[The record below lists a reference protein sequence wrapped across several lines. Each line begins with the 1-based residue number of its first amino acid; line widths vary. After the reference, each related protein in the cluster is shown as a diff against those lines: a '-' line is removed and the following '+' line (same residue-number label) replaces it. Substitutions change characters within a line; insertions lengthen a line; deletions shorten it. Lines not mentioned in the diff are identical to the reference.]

1 MFKVW
6 TAVTSDESLFSCV
19 LVSPLNSTSFNHKER
34 FPKWRVG
41 NPDSH
46 KDSMLSHHHTQVVY
60 GHFFLDT
67 SGQKWLSIFLKRGQA
82 KRL

>member
-60 GHFFLDT
+60 GHFFF
-67 SGQKWLSIFLKRGQA
+67 GHKWPKVAFNLSQEGPG
-82 KRL
+82 